1 MSGAMVD
8 AARNEVL
15 LGKRRIAS
23 HASERDYA
31 PVARSLLWKL
41 GYAVLPAE
49 ELADPELRIVREDR
63 LPELATLPPL
73 PVVLLTDRREPRSGG
88 ARVVGTVRCPAGVRA
103 LYELLQAAL
112 EDQPRAVPRV
122 PVLLPARASSEAE
135 AFELEVR
142 SISEAGCL
150 LAGPRLPA
158 LDRTLE
164 LAVDFPWGETLRVAA
179 VVSYEQS
186 GRVGAV
192 FQGMTL
198 ASRERAAKLV
208 GRLLEGL

>member
-1 MSGAMVD
+1 MADVDRDGA
-8 AARNEVL
+8 L

-23 HASERDYA
+23 HAAERDYA
-31 PVARSLLWKL
+31 PVARALLWKL

-49 ELADPELRIVREDR
+49 ELPDPELRIVREER
-63 LPELATLPPL
+63 LPELEGLAPL
-73 PVVLLTDRREPRSGG
+73 PLVVLTDRREPR
-88 ARVVGTVRCPAGVRA
+88 ARAADVVGTVRCPAGVRA

-112 EDQPRAVPRV
+112 EDRPRAVPRV
-122 PVLLPARASSEAE
+122 PVCLPARASSDAD
-135 AFELEVR
+135 AFALEVR

-158 LDRTLE
+158 LDRTLD

-179 VVSYEQS
+179 VVSYEQA

-208 GRLLEGL
+208 GRLLEQL